1 MGPSSGAHH
10 AQHRAAGGG
19 GGSGSSSSG
28 QAPPPATQW
37 AAFKRALASEQRFD
51 YCYWISVSERKAGH
65 VNGICVRVR

>member
-1 MGPSSGAHH
+1 MGPSSGAQH

-28 QAPPPATQW
+28 QAPPPAVTQW

-51 YCYWISVSERKAGH
+51 YCYWISVSDGKAGH
-65 VNGICVRVR
+65 VMAHVCA